1 MALQHAASGERI
13 PLQRGD
19 DDIAHFT
26 SVALAKTENM
36 ELIRLVLPKERAMP
50 EHMVE
55 GEITLQCLEGE
66 IVWCNA
72 AFGRLT
78 GYPPAEVLGRNP
90 RFLSSGRH
98 GVRHYRDLW
107 NTIRSGR
114 VWRGETVDRD
124 RSGTAF
130 TALQTI
136 TPFGGDGKVTHYLA
150 MYDDISRQTR
160 EDVRR

>member
-66 IVWCNA
+66 IVCDAHGDRTVLKPGEMLFLLGGVPHSVQANVDSVA
-72 AFGRLT
+72 LLT
-78 GYPPAEVLGRNP
+78 ILLKNGSTESKVFNP
-90 RFLSSGRH
+90 
-98 GVRHYRDLW
+98 
-107 NTIRSGR
+107 
-114 VWRGETVDRD
+114 
-124 RSGTAF
+124 
-130 TALQTI
+130 
-136 TPFGGDGKVTHYLA
+136 
-150 MYDDISRQTR
+150 
-160 EDVRR
+160 